1 MRKKLVILAMVALIT
16 LVAVT
21 PVLARRGGPGGSGG
35 GGQPQLFALV
45 GTITAIG
52 SDTIT
57 VQVVDGN
64 RFVWPYIGQ
73 GLTLTVQ
80 VTDSTRFFEWTPDGR
95 VPITLADVAESDTTS
110 IHGTV
115 ANDVFTA
122 NWVTVDVPCVTP

>member
-1 MRKKLVILAMVALIT
+1 MKKKLVILAMVALIALGT
-16 LVAVT
+16 AST
-21 PVLARRGGPGGSGG
+21 AMAGASQGQGSKHGR
-35 GGQPQLFALV
+35 QLFALV